1 MKVLLTGGA
10 GYIGSHCAV
19 ELLNSGYEVIIADNL
34 VNSSEVAVERIER
47 ITGKKVSF
55 YNVNVCR
62 KEELDRV
69 FEENEISSVIHLA
82 GLKAVGE
89 SVSVPLRYYRNN
101 LDSTLCLLET
111 MKKYG
116 VKKIV
121 FSSSAT
127 VYGEK
132 NEVPYLETM
141 QAGGCSNPYGWTKFM
156 IEQILIDEANSDKD
170 LSVVLLRYFNPIGAH
185 PSGLIGEDPSGIPN
199 NLMPFIAQTAVGK
212 REALTVFGKDYET
225 KDGTCE
231 RDYIHVMD
239 LASGHVRAIEYVL
252 AHDGIEV
259 FNLGTGNPVS
269 VLELI
274 SAFEKANNIKLNWH
288 FGPRRA
294 GDLPVTYA
302 NADKAREILGWQAVR
317 SVEDMC
323 RDTYRWQTQNPDGYR
338 GQ

>member
-19 ELLNSGYEVIIADNL
+19 ELLNSGYDVVIADNL
-34 VNSSEVAVERIER
+34 VNSSEVAVERIEK
-47 ITGKKVSF
+47 ITGRKVSF
-55 YNVNVCR
+55 YNVDVCR
-62 KEELDRV
+62 KEELERV

-132 NEVPYLETM
+132 NDVPYRETM

-212 REALTVFGKDYET
+212 REALTVFGNDYET
-225 KDGTCE
+225 RDGTCE

-239 LASGHVRAIEYVL
+239 LASGHVRAIEYGL
-252 AHDGIEV
+252 AHDGVEV

-274 SAFEKANNIKLNWH
+274 NAFEKANNIKLNWH

-323 RDTYRWQTQNPDGYR
+323 RDTYRWQTQNPDVYR